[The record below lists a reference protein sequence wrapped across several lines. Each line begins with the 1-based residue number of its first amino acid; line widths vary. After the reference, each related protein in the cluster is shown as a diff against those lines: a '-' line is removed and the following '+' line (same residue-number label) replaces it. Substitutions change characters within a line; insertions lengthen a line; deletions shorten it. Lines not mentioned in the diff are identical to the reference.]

1 LSITKW
7 QVRRDEIGDI
17 MNKLTGIHPI
27 NENTM
32 DNDIT
37 KIAKDI
43 LYLKD
48 LKSSKNAMLA
58 IKTIKKGLEA
68 AYIAGMK
75 IKDK

>member
-1 LSITKW
+1 
-7 QVRRDEIGDI
+7 